1 MIRLFR
7 WLFFGDAH
15 VHKWETV
22 DERRM
27 VEFRGETRTPYGT
40 KYVCRCEVCGKITKF
55 KT

>member
-15 VHKWETV
+15 MHKWKTI

-27 VEFRGETRTPYGT
+27 VESIGALPIGT

-55 KT
+55 KA